1 MGVSKIFIA
10 GSGGQGILL
19 MGQMLA
25 YAAMLEDKAATFL
38 PSYGPEMR
46 GGLANCTVVISDKPI
61 SCPLIFEADLVV
73 AMNMPSKVK
82 FTPLVKK
89 GGILLFNSSFEEDGE
104 RRDDIKT
111 VGLPV
116 NDIALEM
123 GNPKIANMIMLG
135 EVIRNYPVVEASSIE
150 QVIDKVFTGRK
161 AALVPLNKK
170 AFHGEFK

>member
-25 YAAMLEDKAATFL
+25 YAAMLEDKAATFM

-46 GGLANCTVVISDKPI
+46 GGLANCIVVISDKPI
-61 SCPLIFEADLVV
+61 SCPVIYEADLVV
-73 AMNMPSKVK
+73 AMNMPSKEK
-82 FTPLVKK
+82 FISLVKK
-89 GGILLFNSSFEEDGE
+89 DGILLFNSSFEETGA

-111 VGLPV
+111 VALPV

-123 GNPKIANMIMLG
+123 GNAKIANMIMLG
-135 EVIRNYPVVEASSIE
+135 EIIRNYPVVEAESIE
-150 QVIDKVFTGRK
+150 KVIDKVFTGKR
-161 AALVPLNKK
+161 LLLFP
-170 AFHGEFK
+170 